1 MTTLK
6 VQKVAK
12 AKGYNIG
19 KLSRESQLDIRLV
32 RRYWHNQIRSIS
44 LDALDAIAAVLQVS
58 SLELLDVD
66 GKLPENPSELSE
78 DEG

>member
-6 VQKVAK
+6 VQQVAK

-32 RRYWHNQIRSIS
+32 RRYWHNQVRSIS
-44 LDALDAIAAVLQVS
+44 IDAIDAIAEVLQVS
-58 SLELLDVD
+58 FLDLWDVTGGGGTD
-66 GKLPENPSELSE
+66 PASE
-78 DEG
+78 DQEE